1 MKLLQS
7 LFALLLSAGHLPASA
22 DEVRVEEIIQRAETA
37 AYYAGDDGR
46 VQARMRIFDAEG
58 REQQRVFSM
67 LRRDIEDRGGQQ
79 YLVVFS
85 RPADVRGTVL
95 LVHKHKDRDDDRWL
109 YLPALDLD
117 KRIAAGDKR
126 TSFVGSDF
134 FYEDIS
140 GRNPSLDRWTL
151 LSEDDQR
158 IVLRAEPRDPEG
170 VEFAHFEAELDPATY
185 LPRRIDYFDAKG
197 EKLRSIETLKV
208 ETVQGHPTV
217 LASEVRDHRRGS
229 RTVLEMRSPQYDLG
243 LDAQAFDTS
252 ALRNP
257 PQQWLRP

>member
-7 LFALLLSAGHLPASA
+7 LLTLLLSAALLPASA
-22 DEVRVEEIIQRAETA
+22 DDARIAEIIARAESA

-58 REQQRVFSM
+58 REQQRVFAM
-67 LRRDIEDRGGQQ
+67 LRRDLEDRGGQQ

-95 LVHKHKDRDDDRWL
+95 LVHKHTDRDDDRWL

-134 FYEDIS
+134 LYEDIS
-140 GRNPSLDRWTL
+140 GRSPGLDRWSL
-151 LSEDDQR
+151 LGEDSER
-158 IVLRAEPRDPEG
+158 IVLRAEPRDRNT
-170 VEFAHFEAELDPATY
+170 VEFDHFIAELDPQTY
-185 LPRRIDYFDAKG
+185 LPRHIEYFGANG
-197 EKLRSIETLKV
+197 AKLRRIETLKTDV
-208 ETVQGHPTV
+208 VQGHPTV
-217 LASEVRDHRRGS
+217 LMSEASDLRRGS
-229 RTVLEMRSPQYDLG
+229 RTVLEMRNPQYDLG
-243 LDAQAFDTS
+243 LDAAAFDTS